1 MADDIENAE
10 DTLRTRFAQMK
21 LEVEAFS
28 SIKYVGIQTANFT
41 IDYELLQTAIK
52 KELSNNTV
60 RSARKPYLVYNTLK
74 TLNEKF
80 SEEIE
85 NFSVLFPDQYFTCP
99 TKCLSC
105 GSRCNSSMGH
115 LLEGKPHSSNNRSV
129 LYVNIICN
137 FMCMY

>member
-10 DTLRTRFAQMK
+10 DTLRIRFAQMK

-41 IDYELLQTAIK
+41 TDYQLLQTAIK

-74 TLNEKF
+74 ILNEKF
-80 SEEIE
+80 SEEIG
-85 NFSVLFPDQYFTCP
+85 NFSILFPDQYFACP
-99 TKCLSC
+99 TKCFSC
-105 GSRCNSSMGH
+105 GSRCNNNMGH
-115 LLEGKPHSSNNRSV
+115 LSEGKPHSSNNRSV

-137 FMCMY
+137 FTCMY